1 MCVCYRM
8 CVFVCVVCVSLCF
21 YLCVCFVF
29 PVTPEVLGPFVYRIF
44 QDPFR
49 LPQDP
54 LLVALWRTMKAA
66 ELKAAYAAAPGLCC
80 TPWAPLQLRPG
91 QSCN

>member
-1 MCVCYRM
+1 MDLLFLTLSAPSPVSS
-8 CVFVCVVCVSLCF
+8 VFH
-21 YLCVCFVF
+21 LCVCFVF

-66 ELKAAYAAAPGLCC
+66 EPGGEGG
-80 TPWAPLQLRPG
+80 ASAQSRQGPG
-91 QSCN
+91 SSYLLTASQDK